1 VAKVQWLPH
10 YDSEGKDDGKGAYL
24 IYSPADDE
32 YVPFDE
38 RWTFNGDFEKPT
50 FRPSM
55 LLNASL
61 PGRKRNHFFVTD
73 GKIQYL
79 SDCEHDMK
87 GLTIDMVECNY

>member
-1 VAKVQWLPH
+1 MAKVQWLPNCN
-10 YDSEGKDDGKGAYL
+10 DETKGVWL

-32 YVPFDE
+32 FVPFDE
-38 RWTFNGDFEKPT
+38 RWTFNGDLEKPT

-55 LLNASL
+55 LLNANL

-87 GLTIDMVECNY
+87 GMTIDMVECNY